1 MPIMD
6 GAQAAKK
13 IQEALLQNAPR
24 IVIVTAFDR
33 EDVYIQAQTL
43 NISAILTKPVNASS
57 LTDCLV
63 SIFADDDPAASALP
77 EDKEETGLRGMR
89 VLLTEDNLI
98 NQQIA
103 TELLNSVGV
112 EVVVA
117 NHGQE
122 ALELL
127 AARDAAY
134 FDVILMDMQMP
145 VMDGYEASR
154 RIRAQTRYDLVP
166 LIAMTAHAMVEE
178 RARCLALGMND
189 HISKPIDPLQFFAC
203 LKHWKSTAVVPM
215 IVQVTEKSEKTAAPA
230 VVRQELDIQVGLGYV
245 LNNSSLY
252 LRMLKQFCSSE
263 ADCVQRTHQAL
274 QANDLE
280 PALRY
285 AHTLKGL
292 TATLG
297 ATPVSVLAG
306 RIELAIS
313 QGGGLAE
320 VKDDLLQL
328 EQRLAVL
335 IREVQDYIHSEDPFA
350 STPAPSDKMAE
361 KELLELLAWLER
373 LLLDMDAEALTVLGK
388 YDNAMAVWFDP
399 ADFAAFRIALEKFN
413 FGDALPILQKM
424 SKAVQGDTA

>member
-1 MPIMD
+1 
-6 GAQAAKK
+6 
-13 IQEALLQNAPR
+13 
-24 IVIVTAFDR
+24 
-33 EDVYIQAQTL
+33 
-43 NISAILTKPVNASS
+43 
-57 LTDCLV
+57 
-63 SIFADDDPAASALP
+63 
-77 EDKEETGLRGMR
+77 
-89 VLLTEDNLI
+89 
-98 NQQIA
+98 
-103 TELLNSVGV
+103 
-112 EVVVA
+112 

-154 RIRAQTRYDLVP
+154 RIRAQACYDRVP

-203 LKHWKSTAVVPM
+203 LKNWKNAAVVHVPDT
-215 IVQVTEKSEKTAAPA
+215 VKTVVPAPVA
-230 VVRQELDIQVGLGYV
+230 GQELDIQVGLGYV

-274 QANDLE
+274 LANDLE

-297 ATPVSVLAG
+297 ATPLSVLAG
-306 RIELAIS
+306 RVELAIS
-313 QGGGLAE
+313 KGGGLAE

-335 IREVQDYIHSEDPFA
+335 IREVQDYIHSEDPGA
-350 STPAPSDKMAE
+350 PAPSGKMAE

-373 LLLDMDAEALTVLGK
+373 LLLDMDAEALTVLGQ
-388 YDNAMAVWFDP
+388 YGHAMAVYFDP
-399 ADFAAFRIALEKFN
+399 ADFAAFRSALEKFN

-424 SKAVQGDTA
+424 SKAVQ